1 MERLKSGGEEEF
13 IEFSAVAEEYD
24 DWTIVLDQSDFLHYC
39 IVEFSL
45 RDDGIR
51 VNSSAINSES
61 RGNCVLIEYFISIC
75 ELPLFVLREDLKRA
89 CDSEDGLEVIGKLC
103 IGELSNHQ
111 SDLKRLS
118 QIVIRDIVARV
129 LIDVGEDGL
138 ITVAYVGGNG
148 IVVLVH

>member
-1 MERLKSGGEEEF
+1 
-13 IEFSAVAEEYD
+13 V
-24 DWTIVLDQSDFLHYC
+24 Q
-39 IVEFSL
+39 FSL
-45 RDDGIR
+45 RDNGIR